1 MSLLHPVS
9 TARHLAYSLHY
20 ALVRANYE
28 RRLVATKKHV
38 GRTSFRSY
46 ELYNRHGNDV
56 LLQAL
61 LLGLDDD
68 DVVVDVG
75 ANTGTYTLATAASES
90 SARVVAVEPHP
101 EVVGQLRANVEV
113 NDFDDRVDLLECGL
127 GEADESREFHLS
139 SYDELGSFS
148 RDHASAWEAQV
159 VDTASVSM
167 RRLDSLVDSGTVP
180 PPDHLKVDVEGFGL
194 NVLRGAETVLREH
207 RPTVYFELHDARGS
221 HDEAAAKALLRE
233 AGYELVP
240 VKEGWVCE
248 PRART
253 EAAQSA

>member
-9 TARHLAYSLHY
+9 AARHLAYTLHY

-61 LLGLDDD
+61 LLDLDGG
-68 DVVVDVG
+68 DVG
-75 ANTGTYTLATAASES
+75 ANTGTYTLAVAASEP
-90 SARVVAVEPHP
+90 SAQVVAVEPHP
-101 EVVGQLRANVEV
+101 EVVDQLRANVEV
-113 NDFDDRVDLLECGL
+113 NDFDDRVDLLDCGL
-127 GEADESREFHLS
+127 GETDESRAFHLS

-148 RDHASAWEAQV
+148 RDHASAWGARV

-167 RRLDSLVDSGTVP
+167 RRLDSLVESGTVP

-194 NVLRGAETVLREH
+194 NVLRGAEAVLREH

-233 AGYELVP
+233 SGYELVP
-240 VKEGWVCE
+240 VREGWVCE
-248 PRART
+248 PRARA
-253 EAAQSA
+253 EASRST